1 MRSTQLCAGPQS
13 IEGMAND
20 SHLPELEIVPKST
33 AIMEAAPLISLGAA
47 VFSLFLFAWIAERV
61 GHDGMSRFDLAVRM
75 QVHDYASPGLTRAMI
90 AISFLGG
97 DGLAL
102 AAVLAAAAFVWLHW
116 RRATLWLVVTIL
128 GAVVLD
134 VSLKLAFH
142 RARPVPF
149 FVALPSTYS
158 FPSGHSLFSFCF
170 YGVTAGLLAGRTSSL
185 RVRILI
191 WTLAALLVAAIGF
204 SRVYLGVHYPSDVIA
219 GYLAAALW
227 VSTLVSLDRM
237 RKRNNAMNSSRR

>member
-1 MRSTQLCAGPQS
+1 
-13 IEGMAND
+13 
-20 SHLPELEIVPKST
+20 
-33 AIMEAAPLISLGAA
+33 
-47 VFSLFLFAWIAERV
+47 
-61 GHDGMSRFDLAVRM
+61 
-75 QVHDYASPGLTRAMI
+75 MI
-90 AISFLGG
+90 AMSFLGG
-97 DGLAL
+97 DGL
-102 AAVLAAAAFVWLHW
+102 VLAVVLALGLFLWLRW

-204 SRVYLGVHYPSDVIA
+204 SRVYLGVHYLSDVIA

-227 VSTLVSLDRM
+227 VSTLVTLDRM